1 MELETFLRQEEI
13 TKRYW
18 NDVVFSE
25 LSKIYSEINGSPM
38 DFPPFTTIEDYS
50 DQLKT
55 RKQEEFAIV
64 QYWNEHYSKFRF
76 IEGKILLFRLSHS
89 SMTLYDGFTA
99 NEFTPEEAIDV
110 LNNLYNEDIVFQN
123 KARKQAKQIEYL
135 IIALLLAMTILIF
148 LIFFN

>member
-1 MELETFLRQEEI
+1 MELEIFIKQED
-13 TKRYW
+13 TTVQYW
-18 NDVVFSE
+18 NEVVFGE
-25 LSKIYSEINGSPM
+25 LSNIYSKIYGSPM
-38 DFPPFTTIEDYS
+38 EFPPFTTVEDYS

-64 QYWNEHYSKFRF
+64 QYWNEHYPKFRF
-76 IEGKILLFRLSHS
+76 IDGKILLFRLSHS
-89 SMTLYDGFTA
+89 SMTLYDGFIA
-99 NEFTPEEAIDV
+99 NEFPPEEAIDV

-135 IIALLLAMTILIF
+135 IIALLLTVTILAF